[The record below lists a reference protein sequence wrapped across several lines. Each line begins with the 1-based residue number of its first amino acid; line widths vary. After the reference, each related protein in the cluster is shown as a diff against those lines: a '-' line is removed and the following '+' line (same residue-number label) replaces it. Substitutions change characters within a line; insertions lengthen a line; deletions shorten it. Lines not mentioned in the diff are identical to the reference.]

1 MANARS
7 LPAPN
12 WMPRSAGGVRVD
24 GRRAVIPLSLATL
37 AMLAFGF
44 HVPWFVVV
52 PLGCIVP
59 LLYLAGAVYASR
71 ALPEFEREFN
81 RRTMRGDV
89 AGLWTLYRDARWLR
103 WVAPTYRMRSKL
115 GLILSLRGEHRNADR
130 VLDEAWVLAPKHRR
144 AELLGPLA
152 RTKYAVGDHEA
163 LRALAEQW
171 RQRSLF
177 PGAANV
183 YLAAALLNGPDGDGA
198 RAAEL
203 LAEAEGQLSGTDA
216 ELAERLRAKL
226 PA

>member
-1 MANARS
+1 
-7 LPAPN
+7 
-12 WMPRSAGGVRVD
+12 
-24 GRRAVIPLSLATL
+24 LATL
-37 AMLAFGF
+37 ALLAFGF
-44 HVPWFVVV
+44 HVPWFIVV
-52 PLGCIVP
+52 PLGCVVP

-163 LRALAEQW
+163 LGALIDRHFVGGTAAISAGTPSTK
-171 RQRSLF
+171 RMFAVFDPTTL
-177 PGAANV
+177 PKANV
-183 YLAAALLNGPDGDGA
+183 GA
-198 RAAEL
+198 PSRTA
-203 LAEAEGQLSGTDA
+203 
-216 ELAERLRAKL
+216 
-226 PA
+226 